1 MNFAIEYT
9 SAYFSHLVITPRKK
23 VLKHSLVSVQS
34 GLVLIKLGKQEY
46 AVEPGQSVWIP
57 YDCLTSLTYF
67 PNTQINRVDFS
78 VRLTDTF
85 PKQAGYI
92 TQTNL
97 SLALLEKLEATK
109 PRTSNANNTE
119 QAFKDMLSVL
129 KQEVLSFKPLLCES
143 ALSQRFNQ
151 WNIDDSNLPQEHTLV
166 MVMREA
172 KKRMQSGQK
181 RSLVIDDLFSGKE
194 EEFEQLCML
203 VFGDDL

>member
-1 MNFAIEYT
+1 MNFAIEYA

-57 YDCLTSLTYF
+57 HDCLTSLTYF
-67 PNTQINRVDFS
+67 PNTQVNRVDFS
-78 VRLTDTF
+78 IRLTDSF
-85 PKQAGYI
+85 PRQAGYI

-97 SLALLEKLEATK
+97 SSALLEKLEQTK
-109 PRTSNANNTE
+109 ARTSNANNTE

-172 KKRMQSGQK
+172 KKRMQSGQNV
-181 RSLVIDDLFSGKE
+181 RL
-194 EEFEQLCML
+194 
-203 VFGDDL
+203 